1 MLLFLVEKGK
11 GLHYNKKHE
20 KYEMNEIQ
28 EMGNCDVAQDAQTTA
43 GTLALPSARNG
54 RIKGTEVRGACQST
68 ASKRRRLQS
77 ALLVVRRIPCNCY
90 MKSACSVKEKEEKG
104 SKGRREV
111 RAEGK

>member
-54 RIKGTEVRGACQST
+54 RISLPSTET
-68 ASKRRRLQS
+68 KRRRLQS
-77 ALLVVRRIPCNCY
+77 ALLVVMRILYNCFWNLGV
-90 MKSACSVKEKEEKG
+90 S
-104 SKGRREV
+104 
-111 RAEGK
+111 